1 MAARAER
8 VITRIRDEG
17 KTMIKNQALGGRT
30 NRALILLGLFLGLV
44 SAALVVVYLSKAG
57 DDGGGNVS
65 GGVVTPVVVAS
76 HDIAA
81 GTRVTEEMLT
91 LKPIASDA
99 VLPGVFLKTEEV
111 VGQVTRVPLVS
122 GEQVIPTKVAATG
135 VAITDVENPPLAF
148 VIPEGKRA
156 VSVEVSSVIGASGLI
171 RPGDYVDVILTVQ
184 VQGGGASDGAAGEGT
199 ISDQITRTILQNVQV
214 LSVDQ
219 DIAIPSLDTEGAPSV
234 GGDADSNAEATTVT
248 LAVSPVHGEVLTV
261 AETCGQNNSG
271 RLALALRGF
280 GDSGLMGTRA
290 QWAEDGAPPTCAALL
305 GL

>member
-1 MAARAER
+1 
-8 VITRIRDEG
+8 
-17 KTMIKNQALGGRT
+17 MIKNQAIGGRT

-44 SAALVVVYLSKAG
+44 SAALVVVYLSKA
-57 DDGGGNVS
+57 DSGGGNVS
-65 GGVVTPVVVAS
+65 GGAATPVVVAS
-76 HDIAA
+76 QDIPA

-99 VLPGVFLKTEEV
+99 VLPGAFLKTEEV

-135 VAITDVENPPLAF
+135 IAITDVENPPLAL
-148 VIPEGKRA
+148 VIPAGMRA

-184 VQGGGASDGAAGEGT
+184 VQSGSTSGGAAGGST

-261 AETCGQNNSG
+261 AETCGQNNGG

-290 QWAEDGAPPTCAALL
+290 QWAEDAAPPSCAALL
-305 GL
+305 GLTTLH

>member
-1 MAARAER
+1 
-8 VITRIRDEG
+8 
-17 KTMIKNQALGGRT
+17 MIKNQALGGRT

-122 GEQVIPTKVAATG
+122 GEQVIPTKVVATG
-135 VAITDVENPPLAF
+135 IAITDVENPPLAF
-148 VIPEGKRA
+148 VIPEGMRA

-171 RPGDYVDVILTVQ
+171 RPGDYVDVILTVK
-184 VQGGGASDGAAGEGT
+184 VQGDSTTGGGSTPGSGT
-199 ISDQITRTILQNVQV
+199 AESATSDQITRTILQNVQV

-261 AETCGQNNSG
+261 AETCGQNNGG

-290 QWAEDGAPPTCAALL
+290 QWAEDGAPPTCAAML
-305 GL
+305 GLTSLQ